1 MVAGT
6 PGHGGATWSVLQYLL
21 GFRRLGHDVFLVE
34 PVREAGPETLD
45 YFARVV
51 GGFGLEDRAALLLG
65 GTDETV
71 GTENRQVR
79 KFAESSDVLINVSGM
94 LRDPRLTEPIGSRV
108 YLDLD
113 PAFNQLW
120 HDDGHRHGLRRAHTL
135 RDRGSGDRAHELP
148 RSDLRAGLDSDAAA
162 GRARRL
168 ARRRRARVRGADDG
182 RQLAR
187 LRLGRARRRPLRPE
201 GPLVPPLLRAASQ
214 DRCARLRWR
223 WRSIRTRARISRRCA
238 RTAGS
243 CSTRDEVAGTPAGY
257 RRFIQGSWAELGIAK
272 SGYVVSR
279 CGWFS
284 DRSVCY
290 LASGRPVIAQETGF
304 SGFLP
309 TGEGLMAFETVD
321 DVLGGVEE
329 LRRDYEGHRRSAR
342 AIAEDVFDSDKVL
355 SRLLDA
361 VGGS

>member
-51 GGFGLEDRAALLLG
+51 GDFGLEDRAALLLG

-120 HDDGHRHGLRRAHTL
+120 HDDGIDVGFAGHTHFVTVGQALGRTSCPVPTGGIEWIPTAQPVVLDDWPVADELEYEGLTTVANWRGYGSVEHDGVHYGQKAHSFRRFF
-135 RDRGSGDRAHELP
+135 ELP
-148 RSDLRAGLDSDAAA
+148 RRTDVPVFAGLAIHPDEREDLVALREN
-162 GRARRL
+162 GWRL
-168 ARRRRARVRGADDG
+168 ID
-182 RQLAR
+182 
-187 LRLGRARRRPLRPE
+187 P
-201 GPLVPPLLRAASQ
+201 
-214 DRCARLRWR
+214 
-223 WRSIRTRARISRRCA
+223 
-238 RTAGS
+238 
-243 CSTRDEVAGTPAGY
+243 DEAAGTPDRY
-257 RRFIQGSWAELGIAK
+257 RRFVRGSWAELGIAK
-272 SGYVVSR
+272 SGYVASR

-290 LASGRPVIAQETGF
+290 LASGRPVLAQETGF
-304 SGFLP
+304 SDFLP